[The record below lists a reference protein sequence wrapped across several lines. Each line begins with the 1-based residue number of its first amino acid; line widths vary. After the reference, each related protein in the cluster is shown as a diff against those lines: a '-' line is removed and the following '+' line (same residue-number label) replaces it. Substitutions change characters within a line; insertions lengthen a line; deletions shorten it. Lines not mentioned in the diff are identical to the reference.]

1 MGGPNG
7 TASVIFHREDQ
18 FDSMWRPVK
27 SVVPPPKDSFEDL
40 LPPSTHSKNN
50 QENQDTLHQ
59 ELNISPSYSK
69 TNQDSKS
76 SNFPNYENGNWR
88 LGLGYISC

>member
-7 TASVIFHREDQ
+7 TASVTFHREDQ

-27 SVVPPPKDSFEDL
+27 SVVPPPEYSFEDL
-40 LPPSTHSKNN
+40 LPRSTHSKNT

-59 ELNISPSYSK
+59 ELNISPSYSEIK
-69 TNQDSKS
+69 IQNHQISLINK
-76 SNFPNYENGNWR
+76 NGNWR
-88 LGLGYISC
+88 LGYISC